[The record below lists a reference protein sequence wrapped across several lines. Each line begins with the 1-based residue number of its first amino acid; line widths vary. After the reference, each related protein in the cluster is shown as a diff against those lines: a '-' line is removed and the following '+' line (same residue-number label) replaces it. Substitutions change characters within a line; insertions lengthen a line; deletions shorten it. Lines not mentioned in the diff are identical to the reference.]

1 MNNKLKICV
10 IVMNSVWY
18 DPRVR
23 KQIEEYIRC
32 GHEVSVVGH
41 KCARYDAEKVKQIP
55 APTNIVHMEKYA
67 GKQRSPIKKILRER
81 LRNQALSDAI
91 VATKAQ
97 VIHANDY
104 NALVPAYSAAKKLGC
119 VLIYD
124 SHEIYAENEVTM
136 ALPAILARYVRRNEK
151 RMCRRLD
158 QMVCV
163 SHAAADYFAEIY
175 GIPTPMVVTNCALKR
190 EISLSEGKCHG
201 FEVLNHGQF
210 YEGRGYDIMVE
221 AAELLKDLPEVSL
234 AMRGFGRMEDQ
245 LRRRVE
251 ELQAENVRFYPGV
264 LVQELIPEASKSHV
278 GVAIT
283 EPACLNF
290 KLSVSNKLFEY
301 AAAGLPVIM
310 SDIPEHRYLNEKYD
324 FGIILEENTPQC
336 FAKAVRTLYED
347 KALYNRLADNACH
360 LSREVNWET
369 EFNRLIQRERELVHE
384 KK

>member
-10 IVMNSVWY
+10 IVINSVWY

-32 GHEVSVVGH
+32 GHDVSVVGY
-41 KCARYDAEKVKQIP
+41 KCNRYDEEKVKQIP
-55 APTNIVHMEKYA
+55 APTNIVYVDKLA
-67 GKQRSPIKKILRER
+67 GKQRSPLKKLLRER
-81 LRNQALSDAI
+81 LRNQALADAV

-104 NALVPAYSAAKKLGC
+104 NALVPAYAAAKKLGC
-119 VLIYD
+119 VLVYD

-136 ALPAILARYVRRNEK
+136 RLPAVLARYVRWDER

-163 SHAAADYFAEIY
+163 SHAAADYFAQNY
-175 GIPTPMVVTNCALKR
+175 GIPKPMVVTNCALER
-190 EISLSEGKCHG
+190 EISLSEGKNQG
-201 FEVLNHGQF
+201 FEILNHGQF
-210 YEGRGYDIMVE
+210 YEGRGYNIMVE
-221 AAELLKDLPEVSL
+221 ASELLKDLPDVCL
-234 AMRGFGRMEDQ
+234 AMRGFGRMEEQ
-245 LRRRVE
+245 LRNRVA

-301 AAAGLPVIM
+301 TAAGLPVIM

-324 FGIILEENTPQC
+324 FGVILEDNTPEC
-336 FAKAVRTLYED
+336 FAATVRTLYED
-347 KALYNRLADNACH
+347 KELYNRLANNACR

-369 EFNRLIQRERELVHE
+369 EFSRLIQRERELVHE